1 MFPIPQQTLPW
12 PLHRSCDC
20 EEQIHS
26 RAGIHISSKM
36 NRLKP
41 KHFFF
46 FPNIVKKF
54 ISPVKLDI
62 LKLEFIEI
70 DSFFLELASSG
81 SSWNCNTASYL
92 FVIPENITFWARHPA
107 LSPFCRI
114 VSCFS
119 AGGQKSLEHS
129 SIVCKPNKTP
139 CIHRSC
145 ICLQYQY
152 FCVHFL
158 LYSMFSSVIKCC

>member
-12 PLHRSCDC
+12 PLQRSCDC

-46 FPNIVKKF
+46 FPYIVKKF

>member
-12 PLHRSCDC
+12 PLQRSCDC

-46 FPNIVKKF
+46 FPYIVKKF

-158 LYSMFSSVIKCC
+158 FYSMFSSVIKCC

>member
-12 PLHRSCDC
+12 PLHRPCDC

-46 FPNIVKKF
+46 FPYIVKKF
-54 ISPVKLDI
+54 ISAVKLDI

-70 DSFFLELASSG
+70 DSFFGVGLKWQLMKLQHCKLPF
-81 SSWNCNTASYL
+81 CNTREYHLLCTPSSL
-92 FVIPENITFWARHPA
+92 ITFLQNR
-107 LSPFCRI
+107 

-152 FCVHFL
+152 FCAHFL
-158 LYSMFSSVIKCC
+158 LYSMFFSVLKCC